1 MDNNNNNNNIPAQY
15 KPISAWGYVGYQL
28 LFNIPLVGFILLIIF
43 AFDNEN
49 VNRKNFARSY
59 FCAFLIA
66 IIFIVIVLIIGA
78 SLGAFRNIA
87 VNY

>member
-1 MDNNNNNNNIPAQY
+1 MDNNNNNNIPAQY

-78 SLGAFRNIA
+78 SLGAFRDINIK
-87 VNY
+87 Y

>member
-1 MDNNNNNNNIPAQY
+1 MDNNNNNIPAQY

-78 SLGAFRNIA
+78 SLGAFRDINIK
-87 VNY
+87 Y

>member
-1 MDNNNNNNNIPAQY
+1 MENNNIPAQY

-49 VNRKNFARSY
+49 INRKNFARSY

-66 IIFIVIVLIIGA
+66 IIFIAIVLIIGV
-78 SLGAFRNIA
+78 SLGAFRDIA